1 MKKVYALIS
10 IFIFVLVAAALAS
23 DVADVAKKEKERR
36 AKIDK
41 SGKTYTNKDV
51 DALKKKSNATD
62 DSSAQSQPSDD
73 DQATASDD
81 DTAASQTQDDANSEE
96 YWRNRY
102 KEAKDKVAEVQAEFD
117 RTQTNLNQLQSSLAA
132 TGGTQLPGDAGGD
145 AYRTLMAHR
154 DELKQ
159 QLDDAK
165 AALDGLEDEARKAG
179 VPPGWVRD

>member
-10 IFIFVLVAAALAS
+10 VFIFVLVAAALAS

-36 AKIDK
+36 AKIEK

-51 DALKKKSNATD
+51 DKLKKKDNVTD
-62 DSSAQSQPSDD
+62 DNSAQSQPSDE

-81 DTAASQTQDDANSEE
+81 DSAAQTQDDANSEE

-102 KEAKDKVAEVQAEFD
+102 KEAKDKVAELQAEFD
-117 RTQTNLNQLQSSLAA
+117 RTQTNLNQMQSSLAA
-132 TGGTQLPGDAGGD
+132 TGGSQLPGDAGGD
-145 AYRTLMAHR
+145 AFRTLMAHR
-154 DELKQ
+154 DEVKQ

>member
-10 IFIFVLVAAALAS
+10 VFILVFIAAAVAS

-36 AKIDK
+36 AKTTAK
-41 SGKTYTNKDV
+41 KTYTNQDV
-51 DALKKKSNATD
+51 DDYKKKHNITD
-62 DSSAQSQPSDD
+62 DNSAQSQPADE
-73 DQATASDD
+73 DQGTASDD
-81 DTAASQTQDDANSEE
+81 ANATQTQDDNNSEE

-102 KEAKDKVAEVQAEFD
+102 KEAKDKVAELQAEFD
-117 RTQTNLNQLQSSLAA
+117 RVQANVNQLQSSLAA

-145 AYRTLMAHR
+145 AFRTMMAHR
-154 DELKQ
+154 DEVKQ